1 MQLKL
6 DVKLAAGYKSLSQK
20 IRIMSESWVNSQAFC
35 PSCGHCISKY
45 ENNAPVADFFCRV
58 CQEEF
63 ELKSKKE
70 GSFNRIV
77 NGTYST
83 MISRLQSSRNPNF
96 FLLNYSL
103 ANFNV
108 LNFFVVPKYFFVP
121 DIIEK
126 RKPLSENAR
135 RKGWV
140 GCNILLQD
148 IPQSG
153 RIFFVKNTKVQE
165 KEEILRS
172 WGKTL
177 FLKEEKKISAKGWI
191 LDTMKCIDRLDKRE
205 FSLNEIYAFEKEL
218 SLKYPKN
225 RHVKDKIRQQ
235 LQFLRDKRYL
245 TFLGKGKYRVL

>member
-1 MQLKL
+1 
-6 DVKLAAGYKSLSQK
+6 
-20 IRIMSESWVNSQAFC
+20 
-35 PSCGHCISKY
+35 
-45 ENNAPVADFFCRV
+45 
-58 CQEEF
+58 
-63 ELKSKKE
+63 
-70 GSFNRIV
+70 
-77 NGTYST
+77 
-83 MISRLQSSRNPNF
+83 
-96 FLLNYSL
+96 
-103 ANFNV
+103 
-108 LNFFVVPKYFFVP
+108 VPKYFFVP